1 MSEGDAI
8 HERIASRSARITCRC
23 AGRQGVYV
31 GHPNGF
37 LEKVVDTGDTLGGAT
52 PYIFDLSREALSDGR
67 LAFKAIAGPETA
79 LWITPAPEPGAFAA
93 GCVALLAFAGVRR
106 ARQ

>member
-1 MSEGDAI
+1 MLRPDGVTTFAYPALPGRSQRQRAALLLDGT
-8 HERIASRSARITCRC
+8 AS
-23 AGRQGVYV
+23 G
-31 GHPNGF
+31 P
-37 LEKVVDTGDTLGGAT
+37 
-52 PYIFDLSREALSDGR
+52 IFDLSREAFSGGR

-93 GCVALLAFAGVRR
+93 GCVALFAFATLRR